1 MRGLAALSPA
11 KIKLFKQAYPMKGS
25 WGNLHPPPLLSLY
38 AFNIVNN
45 L

>member
-25 WGNLHPPPLLSLY
+25 WGNLHPPLLSLY
-38 AFNIVNN
+38 ALNIVNN